1 MSRTD
6 DGQKFQP
13 LGDEPFTF
21 ACHPGVPC
29 FTECCQK
36 LDLTLTP
43 YDVLRLSRNLGLST
57 GDFLEQYTRVDLE
70 RPRDFPRRK
79 LAMDQEGRCPFVSD
93 AGCRVYPDRPGAC
106 RLYPLGRGSAS
117 GQGTGPT
124 REMFFLV
131 REDHCRGFEAGPT
144 WTAREWMADQEL
156 DVFQRHN
163 DQWMEIVTRHDLKA
177 APVSEEE
184 ATRKIQMFNLVSY
197 NLDRFREFV
206 FNTRFLDSFEL
217 DPGEIEAARAGDEAL
232 LELGMKWLRFALF
245 GDPTLRPRSA

>member
-1 MSRTD
+1 MSPD
-6 DGQKFQP
+6 DASGKFQP
-13 LGDEPFTF
+13 LGDETFTF

-43 YDVLRLSRNLGLST
+43 YDILRLSRNLGLST
-57 GDFLEQYTRVDLE
+57 GDLIETYTRLDLE

-79 LAMDQEGRCPFVSD
+79 LAMGPDGRCPFVSE

-106 RLYPLGRGSAS
+106 RLYPLGRGSA
-117 GQGTGPT
+117 TGGPGGAA

-131 REDHCRGFEAGPT
+131 KEDHCRGFETGPA
-144 WTAREWMADQEL
+144 WTARSWMADQEL

-177 APVSEEE
+177 APVSDEEF
-184 ATRKIQMFNLVSY
+184 TRKIQMFNLVSY
-197 NLDRFREFV
+197 NLDRFREFL
-206 FNTRFLDSFEL
+206 FKTRFLDSFEL
-217 DPGEIEAARAGDEAL
+217 DPAEIDAAREGDEAL

-245 GDPTLRPRSA
+245 GDPTLKPKRA

>member
-1 MSRTD
+1 MATD
-6 DGQKFQP
+6 AAARFEP
-13 LGDEPFTF
+13 LGEERFAF

-43 YDVLRLSRNLGLST
+43 YDILRLSRNLGLST
-57 GDFLEQYTRVDLE
+57 GQFIEDHTRLDPG

-79 LAMDQEGRCPFVSD
+79 LVMAEDGRCPLVSA

-106 RLYPLGRGSAS
+106 RLYPLGRGSAA
-117 GQGTGPT
+117 GEAGGRA

-131 REDHCRGFEAGPT
+131 REDHCRGFESGPT
-144 WTAREWMADQEL
+144 WTAREWMADQGL
-156 DVFQRHN
+156 DVYHRYN
-163 DQWMEIVTRHDLKA
+163 DQWMEIITRHDLKA
-177 APVSEEE
+177 APVSDEE

-197 NLDRFREFV
+197 NLDRFRQFV
-206 FNTRFLDSFEL
+206 FHTRFREAFDL
-217 DPGEIEAARAGDEAL
+217 DPTEIEAAREGDEAL

-245 GDPTLRPRSA
+245 GDPTLKPRPV